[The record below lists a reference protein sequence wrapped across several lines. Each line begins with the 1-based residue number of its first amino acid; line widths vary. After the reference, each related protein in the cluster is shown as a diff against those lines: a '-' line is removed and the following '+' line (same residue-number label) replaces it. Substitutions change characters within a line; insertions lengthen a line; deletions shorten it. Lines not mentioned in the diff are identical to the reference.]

1 MISTTLISSK
11 PLNFGYTNNI
21 NLYSIINDGGNGVDV
36 DDSSESN
43 GNDVDDRSGSA
54 KRRKLTDEE
63 RLKRCRER
71 NKIHARHTREKK
83 KLLYDDLLK
92 KVTSLCDEKIR
103 LINEKSE
110 KSIANILMV
119 LSGNPSDGS
128 ANNLDVVDNRVVA
141 TKVNSGSISNA
152 REETMKI
159 LGRIRSQVS
168 TLLVEESDFDNSP
181 KLPRE
186 RSLCSATELEKLRR
200 ERNRLHAKKTR
211 LRKKKMLS
219 ELEAFAATLHYEINI
234 LKQEKDDHN
243 NAANNTTANDYSAN
257 TDVNIDVN
265 SICVE
270 SSTDVTIEDL

>member
-43 GNDVDDRSGSA
+43 GNDVDDRSA

-63 RLKRCRER
+63 RLKRSRER

-128 ANNLDVVDNRVVA
+128 TNNLDVVDNRVVA
-141 TKVNSGSISNA
+141 SKVNSGSISNA

-168 TLLVEESDFDNSP
+168 TLLVEESEDIESP

-234 LKQEKDDHN
+234 LKQEKDENN
-243 NAANNTTANDYSAN
+243 NAANNTIANDNSAKN
-257 TDVNIDVN
+257 DVN
-265 SICVE
+265 ICVE
-270 SSTDVTIEDL
+270 SSTDVTIENL